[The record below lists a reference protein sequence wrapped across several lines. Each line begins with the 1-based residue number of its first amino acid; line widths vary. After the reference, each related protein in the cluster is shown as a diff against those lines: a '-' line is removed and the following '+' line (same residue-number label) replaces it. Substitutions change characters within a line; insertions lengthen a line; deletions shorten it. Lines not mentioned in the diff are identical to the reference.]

1 MNSCKILKSILRFV
15 MFINVNKENRS
26 VYHLDTLYFF
36 MAY

>member
-15 MFINVNKENRS
+15 MFINVNKENMS
-26 VYHLDTLYFF
+26 FYYLDTLSFF